1 MYIFIYIEKEIPV
14 DVFYKYVC
22 IYTLRHME
30 ADAVDYITAIWSGVG
45 GTTRKQKRNWNPKGG
60 QGQVWSS
67 IFEHL
72 KQKHISIALL

>member
-30 ADAVDYITAIWSGVG
+30 ADAVDYITAI
-45 GTTRKQKRNWNPKGG
+45 
-60 QGQVWSS
+60 
-67 IFEHL
+67 
-72 KQKHISIALL
+72 